1 MKTMTFPVFR
11 TAVPTALLLAL
22 PAAAEWTDD
31 PSAQTLAQ
39 GTVVLENVTA
49 NGTKLFLS
57 SLLGKLLLSL
67 VCAAVLC
74 HTVNSLNAE
83 ACCEDSHLHLVAEG
97 WIEGETPFDFEVA
110 TELIHEV
117 VDIVHLVHHQS

>member
-1 MKTMTFPVFR
+1 MVGDDVHDDLQAFLVGFSDIFL
-11 TAVPTALLLAL
+11 VLGI
-22 PAAAEWTDD
+22 AA
-31 PSAQTLAQ
+31 SL
-39 GTVVLENVTA
+39 TVVVLHTFTA

-110 TELIHEV
+110 AELGHEV